1 MAEEIEMLFDCAAC
15 MWCKP
20 AKTHL
25 LSKLP
30 FDFVCKV
37 VQFLSDR
44 CEHRKHPPRFLNVQT
59 DCFVLTHI
67 ISVIEIAGLACGT
80 TFVGTIEEG
89 RE

>member
-44 CEHRKHPPRFLNVQT
+44 CEHRKHPPSEGAGETWTRGMGCRKCQFR
-59 DCFVLTHI
+59 CFWHML
-67 ISVIEIAGLACGT
+67 IADI
-80 TFVGTIEEG
+80 FQP
-89 RE
+89 